1 MIGGGGM
8 RHGYAARW
16 GRRAAAVALS
26 AVALVFVAP
35 LVALLPVAFA
45 GGGSAFAAVFEL
57 LPWARYSLNSL
68 LITAL
73 GTVISLLVAASAG
86 FAVALL
92 GGRAAVLLITVALL
106 LRSVPPQALWLPRLL
121 LYQHLGWLDSLAALL
136 APALLGT
143 SPLHL
148 VLYAWAFR
156 RVPRDIYDLA
166 RLDGLGAC
174 AIWWRVAMPLV
185 RPTSGTVALLVAVW
199 YWSDFVHPLLYL
211 RSETFRPV
219 AVGLRTLQQLDP
231 TGWPVLMAGA
241 LLMIAPVVMLYLV
254 AQRAVLD
261 TERMS
266 WDD

>member
-1 MIGGGGM
+1 M
-8 RHGYAARW
+8 RAL
-16 GRRAAAVALS
+16 ALS
-26 AVALVFVAP
+26 AAALVFVAP
-35 LVALLPVAFA
+35 LVALLPVAFT
-45 GGGSAFAAVFEL
+45 GSGSAFITVFEL
-57 LPWARYSLNSL
+57 LPWARYTLNSL
-68 LITAL
+68 LITML
-73 GTVISLLVAASAG
+73 GTLISLLVAASAG

-106 LRSVPPQALWLPRLL
+106 LRAVPPQALWLPRLL

-148 VLYAWAFR
+148 VLYVWAFR
-156 RVPRDIYDLA
+156 RIPRDVYDVA
-166 RLDGLGAC
+166 RLDGLGAL
-174 AIWWRVAMPLV
+174 AIWWRVALPLV

-211 RSETFRPV
+211 RSEALRPV

-231 TGWPVLMAGA
+231 TGWPVLMAGTV
-241 LLMIAPVVMLYLV
+241 LMIAPVVALYLI
-254 AQRAVLD
+254 AQRTVLY